1 MTPDRHDI
9 KVAVLTGGV
18 GEERQISL
26 LSGQTIA
33 EGLNQAG
40 FSVITADI
48 TPDDLSIL
56 DDKSIMVFFPALH
69 GKFGEDGQLQRILEQ
84 RACAYTGCGPEASRI
99 GFDKV
104 LSKQAFI
111 KAGVD
116 VPHDLVISSKDD
128 LEGLAAGIAKLG
140 EKVVVK
146 PVRQGSSVG
155 VEIVSGPENAAR
167 KAAQCLEK
175 YGQTMVEQFIAGR
188 EVTVGIVMDRVLP
201 IVEIKSAGTF
211 YDYNAKYEAEDTQYL
226 FDTIIDK
233 ALVERIN
240 RTGQLCCNA
249 IGARHIS
256 RVDMILDD
264 SSRVYVLE
272 INTLPGFT
280 SHSLVPKAAAK
291 TGMGI
296 ADVCAMMV
304 EDALNNAN

>member
-1 MTPDRHDI
+1 MTRDRHDI

-33 EGLNQAG
+33 DGLTQAG
-40 FSVITADI
+40 FSVVTADI
-48 TPDDLSIL
+48 TPDNLSIL
-56 DDKSIMVFFPALH
+56 DDESIDVFFPALH
-69 GKFGEDGQLQRILEQ
+69 GKFGEDGRLQQILQQ
-84 RACAYTGCGPEASRI
+84 RRAAYTGCGPEASEI

-104 LSKQAFI
+104 LSKQAFV
-111 KAGVD
+111 KAGVKVPQD
-116 VPHDLVISSKDD
+116 VIISSKAD
-128 LEGLAAGIAKLG
+128 LGDLAGRIAKLG

-155 VEIVSGPENAAR
+155 VEIVIGPENAAS
-167 KAAQCLEK
+167 KAAQCFEK
-175 YGQTMVEQFIAGR
+175 FGQTMIEQFIPGR
-188 EVTVGIVMDRVLP
+188 EITVGIVMNRILP
-201 IVEIKSAGTF
+201 IVEIKTAGTF

-226 FDTIIDK
+226 FDTISDN

-240 RTGQLCCNA
+240 QTGLLCCNA
-249 IGARHIS
+249 IGTRHIS

-264 SSRVYVLE
+264 SCEIYVLE

-291 TGMGI
+291 TGLDI